1 MFSKFRDFDLILPFI
16 GIYFAAAL
24 KILPSISKL
33 IMMANG
39 LRYSSK
45 QIDFLLEENEKIK
58 LNELKQKQKNAAKS
72 IDDFSEIRLENL
84 SLDYDK
90 KSILRDINLGFNK
103 NKFYGIIGKSG
114 SGKTSLLNILTGHL
128 KPSSGKVLIDK
139 VDYLKFGDNWKKCVS
154 IVPQEVFIL
163 NDTIANNVAFG
174 ENSDRINRS
183 KVKEVLN
190 LAELSEF
197 VSSQR
202 QGIDS
207 VLDEKASNISGG
219 KNKNRNSESAI

>member
-103 NKFYGIIGKSG
+103 NKFYGIIGK
-114 SGKTSLLNILTGHL
+114 KRKWKNI
-128 KPSSGKVLIDK
+128 
-139 VDYLKFGDNWKKCVS
+139 
-154 IVPQEVFIL
+154 FIKY
-163 NDTIANNVAFG
+163 F
-174 ENSDRINRS
+174 NRS
-183 KVKEVLN
+183 FKTIVRK
-190 LAELSEF
+190 
-197 VSSQR
+197 SSY
-202 QGIDS
+202 
-207 VLDEKASNISGG
+207 
-219 KNKNRNSESAI
+219 